1 MHAITLILILH
12 TFIHVVIKVK
22 LNTRH
27 ECSLLKA
34 FIPVHLL
41 RRHVKKFLLTL
52 IALVLVFLLNNIIFG
67 NFIKA
72 VLQKPDENFIYIED
86 DELNVIEYITKITN
100 VQESKDLYS
109 TDSFFIAL
117 SYFEQLT
124 CGTRNLFSA
133 GYVAENFGAKVV
145 LPFLLHSR
153 LYGIPD
159 LIPSKVMPGKYF
171 DLSTI
176 YDIKKLNDTFNKITG
191 TYLVKFEEFIY
202 HAPREIM
209 ILDFPIVAENYT
221 EQHLGLAY
229 RDAAFLHN
237 LMNFS
242 NIKAFDCFHHVNKD
256 QLMVR
261 DVELMLRR
269 VTRLLGVQ
277 EFVIKEYICIAPTLD
292 ISTDEIK
299 RLIEEPR
306 TILTSEWKGCAYQT
320 CDIQA
325 AHNSIKPFRNRILY
339 STQKRSIAKN
349 FVLPFS
355 DSIKL
360 TAMDYLRRINM
371 SAPYISLHIRIEK
384 LQRLNLVINDRTLC
398 CLDLLRNLIDSL
410 KQRKFGQILMIT
422 DISEYGTDSCIDV
435 KCMQYVRKVQS
446 ILTSIG
452 LVQTRFNPKLTGSS
466 ESPAFVSLVEMNMLA
481 TGNRLVVIGGGSF
494 KKQIINH
501 FLQSNPVNNVYQVC
515 TEEGNTLNEFSNLNR
530 NC

>member
-1 MHAITLILILH
+1 MYCILIL
-12 TFIHVVIKVK
+12 VVIKVK

-41 RRHVKKFLLTL
+41 RRHIKKFSLMF

-67 NFIKA
+67 NFIKK
-72 VLQKPDENFIYIED
+72 VLQKPDKNFIYIED
-86 DELNVIEYITKITN
+86 DELNVIEYVTKVTN
-100 VQESKDLYS
+100 IQESKNPYS

-133 GYVAENFGAKVV
+133 GHVAENFGAKVV
-145 LPFLLHSR
+145 MPFLLHSR

-159 LIPSKVMPGKYF
+159 LIPTKTIPDEYF

-176 YDIKKLNDTFNKITG
+176 YDIQKLNDTFNGITG
-191 TYLVKFEEFIY
+191 TYLVKFEEFI
-202 HAPREIM
+202 HRAPREIM
-209 ILDFPIVAENYT
+209 ILDFPFASEDYT
-221 EQHLGLAY
+221 KQHIGLAY

-242 NIKAFDCFHHVNKD
+242 NIKAFDCFHYVNKD

-269 VTRLLGVQ
+269 ATRLLGVR
-277 EFVIKEYICIAPTLD
+277 EFVIKEYICIVPTLD

-306 TILTSEWKGCAYQT
+306 TILTSEWKGCAYQS

-325 AHNSIKPFRNRILY
+325 PHKFIKPFRNRVLY
-339 STQKRSIAKN
+339 HSRQKQSVAKK
-349 FVLPFS
+349 FVLPLS
-355 DSIKL
+355 DSIKS

-384 LQRLNLVINDRTLC
+384 LQRLYLTVNHRTLC
-398 CLDLLRNLIDSL
+398 CFDLLRHLMDSL
-410 KQRKFGQILMIT
+410 KGRKFGQVLMIT
-422 DISEYGTDSCIDV
+422 DISDYGTDSCVDV
-435 KCMQYVRKVQS
+435 NCTQYVRKIQS
-446 ILTSIG
+446 ILTGMG
-452 LVQTRFNPKLTGSS
+452 LVQTRFDPKLTGSS
-466 ESPAFVSLVEMNMLA
+466 KSPAFVSLVEMNMLA
-481 TGNRLVVIGGGSF
+481 AGNRLVVVGGGSF
-494 KKQIINH
+494 KKQIVDH
-501 FLQSNPVNNVYQVC
+501 FLLSNPGNRVYQVC
-515 TEEGNTLNEFSNLNR
+515 TEQGNILNEFSNLDR